1 MQAWLQG
8 FSRSYA
14 ILTPFTYIVR
24 ILMSRKAWRR
34 ILILLVLLAVIA
46 GLAGWRLS
54 GRKSSE
60 KPDTAPPLIF
70 QAKELTQAS
79 LASIGQSIELSG
91 SLYAPDS
98 VTIKAKSTGQL
109 RRLNV
114 VEGQFV
120 QRGQAIGS
128 LDLTELQ
135 SRLAERKAALAAAKT
150 AMTQASTQWE
160 ANQRLSER
168 GFIAPTAIETSR
180 ASLESAKAQVQAAE
194 SALQTVQVQL
204 RDADLI
210 APISGWVQKRLA
222 MEGEKLATEQ
232 AIVSILN
239 TDRLEI
245 HTQAA
250 ASYAQQLALGYRQ
263 NFRVDGLKALVA
275 AQLSRIM
282 PSADPNARALTLV
295 WAISGNPDMQLRPG
309 QFAIASVDL
318 PGEQQRL
325 TLPVEA
331 IRQEAGKSVAWI
343 IADGKLSRKALI
355 TGRRSPDGTRIE
367 ILDGLT
373 PDAKV
378 LAMRFDGL
386 REGQEASI
394 ANPDQ
399 PPATPAT
406 PAKGSQA
413 KS

>member
-14 ILTPFTYIVR
+14 ILMPFTYIVR

-150 AMTQASTQWE
+150 AMTDRKST
-160 ANQRLSER
+160 RLNS
-168 GFIAPTAIETSR
+168 S
-180 ASLESAKAQVQAAE
+180 
-194 SALQTVQVQL
+194 
-204 RDADLI
+204 
-210 APISGWVQKRLA
+210 
-222 MEGEKLATEQ
+222 
-232 AIVSILN
+232 
-239 TDRLEI
+239 
-245 HTQAA
+245 HT
-250 ASYAQQLALGYRQ
+250 
-263 NFRVDGLKALVA
+263 
-275 AQLSRIM
+275 
-282 PSADPNARALTLV
+282 
-295 WAISGNPDMQLRPG
+295 
-309 QFAIASVDL
+309 
-318 PGEQQRL
+318 
-325 TLPVEA
+325 
-331 IRQEAGKSVAWI
+331 
-343 IADGKLSRKALI
+343 
-355 TGRRSPDGTRIE
+355 
-367 ILDGLT
+367 
-373 PDAKV
+373 
-378 LAMRFDGL
+378 
-386 REGQEASI
+386 
-394 ANPDQ
+394 
-399 PPATPAT
+399 
-406 PAKGSQA
+406 
-413 KS
+413 